1 MLGNIS
7 QLLEMKKK
15 ADELKAKMEA
25 ITVTETTNGIAVD
38 CNGNRKILAIH
49 IEESKLYNKLQLEED
64 LCEAVNNAL
73 ASAEKASIGDIANM
87 AGGLQGLSAL
97 FGK

>member
-1 MLGNIS
+1 
-7 QLLEMKKK
+7 
-15 ADELKAKMEA
+15 
-25 ITVTETTNGIAVD
+25 
-38 CNGNRKILAIH
+38 
-49 IEESKLYNKLQLEED
+49 

-73 ASAEKASIGDIANM
+73 NSAEKASIGDIANM